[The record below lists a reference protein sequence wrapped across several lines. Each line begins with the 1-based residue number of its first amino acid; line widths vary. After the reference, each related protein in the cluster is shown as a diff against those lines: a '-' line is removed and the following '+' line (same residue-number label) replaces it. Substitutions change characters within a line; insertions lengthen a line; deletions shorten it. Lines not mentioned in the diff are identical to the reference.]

1 MNPAH
6 DHRALRRDELIA
18 RCLRERHQLIAS
30 TAVALAAIPRARR
43 IARTLRGLLRMY
55 RILAGATRDADA

>member
-1 MNPAH
+1 MNGP
-6 DHRALRRDELIA
+6 RAGRAQRRQELVT

-55 RILAGATRDADA
+55 RIVAGGKHDANA